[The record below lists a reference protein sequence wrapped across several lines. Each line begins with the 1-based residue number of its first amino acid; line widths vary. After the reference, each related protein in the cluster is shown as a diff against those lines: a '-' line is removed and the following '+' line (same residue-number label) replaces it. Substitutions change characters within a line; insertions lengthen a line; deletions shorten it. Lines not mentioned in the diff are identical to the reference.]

1 MTDTMATQ
9 VERQFPRLS
18 RQGKIDFTVIENA
31 KSHLTKAG
39 VPESQ
44 FQNISGGGIRFHA
57 PEPISPGTFMAVRIE
72 LPELPDSIIAFGR
85 VVTCEPPALTES
97 RCEIA
102 VEFFWTGWGARAI
115 ESTIHQFINE
125 RV

>member
-18 RQGKIDFTVIENA
+18 RQGKIGFKVIENA
-31 KSHLTKAG
+31 KNLLMKAG

-44 FQNISGGGIRFHA
+44 FQNISGGGIRFHSR
-57 PEPISPGTFMAVRIE
+57 EPVSPGTFLAVRIE

-97 RCEIA
+97 RSEIA
-102 VEFFWTGWGARAI
+102 VEFFWTGWGARAV